1 MRQGLLLD
9 PPGWTAYLPLIL
21 LMGCTPGAGP
31 VVPPGAATLTSEQIR
46 PWVEATRPTGHSVR
60 QFKWLFQDDRSSAGG
75 VGRARVASPDT
86 LRFDA
91 RGPLGSGRMAAL
103 VVGDQPVWADP
114 EESVAQIVPDYTLL
128 WAMFGV
134 ARMPNPRASLRGLDD
149 GRTMIWEYALGRDTV
164 VYARRTE
171 SPGRLVAEVRR
182 SGRVFGRVETKLSA
196 DGQPVSAR
204 LVVPDV
210 PAQLDIQFVATT
222 AASAFPPET
231 WLPPEP

>member
-9 PPGWTAYLPLIL
+9 RPGFAAYLPLIL
-21 LMGCTPGAGP
+21 LLACKPEAA
-31 VVPPGAATLTSEQIR
+31 VLVPPGATALTIEQVR
-46 PWVEATRPTGHSVR
+46 PWVTATRPTGGSVR

-75 VGRARVASPDT
+75 VGTARVAAPDT

-91 RGPLGSGRMAAL
+91 RGPLGTGRMAAL
-103 VVGDQPVWADP
+103 VVGDQPVWAIP
-114 EESVAQIVPDYTLL
+114 EETVAQLVPDYTLL

-134 ARMPNPRASLRGLDD
+134 ARLPNPRAAIRGLDD
-149 GRTMIWEYALGRDTV
+149 GRSQIWEYSFGSDTV
-164 VYARRTE
+164 IYSRRAE
-171 SPGRLVAEVRR
+171 SPGRLTAEVRR
-182 SGRVFGRVETKLSA
+182 SGKVFGRVETKLSA
-196 DGQPVSAR
+196 DGQPISSR

-222 AASAFPPET
+222 AAPAFPPDT